1 MCKVENSSPSHT
13 QCVQK
18 ALWEVMV
25 LEPLNTL
32 TSVEEGGTLQG
43 KKRELKS
50 SGDALHTVWCMQ
62 ALVMATARRQHHW
75 EPTLRAS
82 CVAS

>member
-1 MCKVENSSPSHT
+1 M
-13 QCVQK
+13 CVQK

-32 TSVEEGGTLQG
+32 TSVEEGRMLQD

-50 SGDALHTVWCMQ
+50 SGDALHPVWCMQ
-62 ALVMATARRQHHW
+62 ALVM
-75 EPTLRAS
+75 
-82 CVAS
+82 V